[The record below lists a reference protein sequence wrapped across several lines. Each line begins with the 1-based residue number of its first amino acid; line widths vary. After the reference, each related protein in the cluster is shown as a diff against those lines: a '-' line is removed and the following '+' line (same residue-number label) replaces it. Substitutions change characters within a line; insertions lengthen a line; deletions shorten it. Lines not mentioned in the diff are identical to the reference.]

1 MPARRPY
8 PIFMSAAALYFASV
22 GLQGVIFSA
31 LVVFELKADPIWVGT
46 AQSALMVPSL
56 FFVLIGG
63 HIADLVDRRRLLI
76 GLCVAAGIL
85 SLTLLGVVAS
95 GGLTLGVVIA
105 YALAA
110 GTVQAFIM
118 PARDSMLSDMTDRDL
133 TNAVAGLLLA
143 QWGSQAVGAL
153 IGSTASFVGIEVVI
167 VAHAALLFGGIP
179 LLILLP
185 ASRAIRQGAAE
196 PVLHAVLGGLRE
208 VLRTPVLRIPFLLAF
223 SVGIFAIG
231 PYIVVMPVLV
241 RNYYGGG
248 VGELGLINTAF
259 PLGTIAGSMIVL
271 RRGIRRKGRAQGLAL
286 AFSASCLLVIAAGI
300 PFYATLLCVVLW
312 GTSGAIFMNAG
323 RSIFQEKAPA
333 SHRGRVLSVYTLGFM
348 GASGLIGAPLFGALL
363 DWIGTH
369 AALAV
374 AAAGTLTTVSTV
386 FLLGGFRIVD
396 LATAV
401 AAPEL
406 AQAGAE
412 DETPSMALHQDPCF
426 VITGNRT
433 QEGSVVYL
441 AADGS
446 WAAKLQEAEAFADA
460 AQADARLHIVAAAQ
474 AVVTEPYRFEAA
486 RTAEGILPI
495 SAREELRAQ
504 GPSTRLR
511 RPDGKGAI

>member
-1 MPARRPY
+1 MLARRPY

-31 LVVFELKADPIWVGT
+31 LVVFELAADPIWVGT
-46 AQSALMVPSL
+46 AQSALMVPSV

-63 HIADLVDRRRLLI
+63 HVADLVDRRRLLI

-85 SLTLLGVVAS
+85 SLSLLGVVAS

-143 QWGSQAVGAL
+143 QWGSQAAGAL
-153 IGSTASFVGIEVVI
+153 IGSSASFVGIEAVLL
-167 VAHAALLFGGIP
+167 AHAALIFGGIP
-179 LLILLP
+179 LLALLP
-185 ASRAIRQGAAE
+185 TSRAIRHGAAE
-196 PVLHAVLGGLRE
+196 PVLKAVMGGLHE

-259 PLGTIAGSMIVL
+259 PIGTIAGSMLVL
-271 RRGIRRKGRAQGLAL
+271 RRGIQRKGSAQGLAL
-286 AFSASCLLVIAAGI
+286 SFSASCLLVIASGI

-348 GASGLIGAPLFGALL
+348 GASGLIGAPLFGAML
-363 DWIGTH
+363 DWIGIH
-369 AALAV
+369 ASLAV
-374 AAAGTLTTVSTV
+374 AATGTLATVGGI
-386 FLLGGFRIVD
+386 FLLGGFAIVD
-396 LATAV
+396 QATAV
-401 AAPEL
+401 PVPEL
-406 AQAGAE
+406 APEGAE
-412 DETPSMALHQDPCF
+412 DESPFMGLNQNACF
-426 VITGNRT
+426 VITGSLT
-433 QEGSVVYL
+433 HEGTVVYL

-446 WAAKLQEAEAFADA
+446 WAAKLQQAETFADA
-460 AQADARLHIVAAAQ
+460 EQADTRLDIVKAAE
-474 AVVTEPYRFEAA
+474 AVVTEPYHFKAA
-486 RTAEGILPI
+486 RTADGILPL
-495 SAREELRAQ
+495 SAREELRSQ

-511 RPDGKGAI
+511 RPDGTGAL